1 MPFTPF
7 HLGPAVFFG
16 LVLFAFIDFPTFLVA
31 NVIVDLEPF
40 VVIFLGL
47 DYPLH
52 GFFHSFIGSTIVAV
66 ILAFVMFRLSNI
78 TERVMKLF
86 RLEQT
91 TSWRRIMMASLLGVY
106 SHILLDTPLY
116 PDIRPFYPFDINPY
130 FFSDMFIAISIYMF
144 CIFSFLA
151 GTIVYVVK
159 LALHARAHPKQ

>member
-7 HLGPAVFFG
+7 HLGPALFFG

-52 GFFHSFIGSTIVAV
+52 GFFHSFIGGTIVAV

-86 RLEQT
+86 HLEQT
-91 TSWRRIMMASLLGVY
+91 ASWRRIMVASLLGVY

-116 PDIRPFYPFDINPY
+116 PDIRPFYPFDVNPF
-130 FFSDMFIAISIYMF
+130 FFSDVFIAIYVYMF
-144 CIFSFLA
+144 CIFSLLT
-151 GTIVYVVK
+151 GIIIYIVK
-159 LALHARAHPKQ
+159 LAVQAIKKRR

>member
-31 NVIVDLEPF
+31 NVVVDLEPY

-52 GFFHSFIGSTIVAV
+52 GFFHSFVGGTIAAV

-86 RLEQT
+86 RLEQA
-91 TSWRRIMMASLLGVY
+91 TSWRRILITSLLGVY

-116 PDIRPFYPFDINPY
+116 RDIRPFYPLDLNPY

-151 GTIVYVVK
+151 GIIVYVVK
-159 LALHARAHPKQ
+159 LALHARA